1 MMEGPC
7 SDEDWRTKSRA
18 APPNRHGLVISRGK
32 ASAQQSWT
40 EDKVNKFTTLPATH
54 DRVNSPADKA

>member
-40 EDKVNKFTTLPATH
+40 EDKST
-54 DRVNSPADKA
+54 NSQHYPPPMIA